1 MTPPR
6 ALVLSD
12 AHLGAVPERT
22 ERRLTAFLAWAPDR
36 ADELVIA
43 GDLFDFWFEYR
54 TVILREHFGVLRC
67 LADAAEAGLR
77 IRLVGGNHDAWGG
90 SFLRDRV
97 GVETVDGPVVTRVGG
112 RRTFLAHGDGLA
124 GGDWG
129 YRVLKRVIRSRPVE
143 ELFRLLPPDL
153 ALPLVRRIS
162 GTEGDAPGAASRA
175 DPLAAKAKTLLR
187 EDPELELV
195 IFGHCHEPR
204 LTEVEPDRFYLN
216 PGDWIESF
224 TYGLVGPDGVR
235 LRRWSRED

>member
-12 AHLGAVPERT
+12 AHLGAVPERS
-22 ERRLTAFLAWAPDR
+22 ERRLAAFLRAAPDR

-54 TVILREHFGVLRC
+54 SVVLREHFGVLRR

-90 SFLRDRV
+90 SFLRDQV
-97 GVETVDGPVVTRVGG
+97 GVEPVEGPVVTRVGS
-112 RRTFLAHGDGLA
+112 RRTYLAHGDGLG

-129 YRVLKRVIRSRPVE
+129 YRALKRVIRSRPAV

-153 ALPLVRRIS
+153 AVPLVRRLG
-162 GTEGDAPGAASRA
+162 GTGSERAGAGSRAEPLADHAAELLRA
-175 DPLAAKAKTLLR
+175 DPDLDLVVFGHSHQPLL
-187 EDPELELV
+187 EELEP
-195 IFGHCHEPR
+195 GRH
-204 LTEVEPDRFYLN
+204 YLN

-224 TYGLVGPDGVR
+224 TYGVVDPDGVE
-235 LRRWSRED
+235 LRRWEHA